1 MSYVKQATWF
11 HRSSV
16 KRYISLQTHSI
27 NLKRIS
33 LNKILYSLYYGPV
46 IVSLKSPLS
55 YVGSRAGVFTCW
67 SLSGYLY
74 TIDFLQGQSELRKM
88 KKRGKIC
95 IILYLYILKDC
106 AKELMLLNY
115 DVEKT
120 LESPLDCKEIQT
132 VHPKGDQ
139 SWIFIGR
146 TEAEAE
152 APILWPPDVKNWLIG
167 KDLDAGKDWRQGRR
181 VWQRMK
187 WWDGITDLMN
197 MSLSKFWEL
206 VMDREAWCAAVHGVA
221 ESRTWLSNWTV

>member
-1 MSYVKQATWF
+1 MWEQEQEFSHAGL
-11 HRSSV
+11 SV
-16 KRYISLQTHSI
+16 GTYIQLTF
-27 NLKRIS
+27 
-33 LNKILYSLYYGPV
+33 Y
-46 IVSLKSPLS
+46 
-55 YVGSRAGVFTCW
+55 RAKVNW
-67 SLSGYLY
+67 
-74 TIDFLQGQSELRKM
+74 EKW
-88 KKRGKIC
+88 KKTGGKIC
-95 IILYLYILKDC
+95 IILYLHILKDC

-181 VWQRMK
+181 VWQRMR
-187 WWDGITDLMN
+187 WLDGITNSMDV
-197 MSLSKFWEL
+197 SLSKLREL
-206 VMDREAWCAAVHGVA
+206 VMDREAWCAAVHGVTK
-221 ESRTWLSNWTV
+221 SWTRLSDWTELKGLQFLRRFISFLVVINYEWMLLFYVFDFKQSYWDHL